1 MAGSEPVTS
10 PDQRKPGGRKAS
22 RIGAVL
28 TIIVLL
34 TMLIG
39 NHTGRT
45 EDVFLIVIAAGLA
58 LVLVVDVVLR
68 RNGLRS

>member
-45 EDVFLIVIAAGLA
+45 EDVFLVVIAAGLA